1 MINLEITSS
10 VKNKIFLNSLFITLH
25 YFVLLCCRCNM
36 KLNKVKNIG
45 RFDLLLSARFESL
58 GSWVARSPGTFIL
71 FPILITLLMG
81 SGIQQFS
88 YASDVFYLF
97 VPVTARSIRDADQ
110 LRTLFP
116 PDPSRYVQGSELG
129 RQQMMEVVLVPRS
142 PLTALSPELW
152 EEARRV
158 ARVVDH
164 FQGTCYPKL
173 LC

>member
-1 MINLEITSS
+1 
-10 VKNKIFLNSLFITLH
+10 
-25 YFVLLCCRCNM
+25 M
-36 KLNKVKNIG
+36 KLKVKNIA
-45 RFDLLLSARFESL
+45 RFDLLLSAKFESL

-142 PLTALSPELW
+142 PLTALSPEVW

-158 ARVVDH
+158 VQVVDH
-164 FQGTCYPKL
+164 FQGRYLLSCINYIITKQNRFQFTWTVTSTPGSTCA
-173 LC
+173 